1 MKIIRFL
8 DDCQNECF
16 GQDYQDGT
24 AELLSGVLYDELI
37 PTGRRVTV
45 QILLAP
51 VVPSN
56 IFCIGLNYR
65 EHARETEKELPRYPI
80 IFMKPTTAVTHP
92 DAIIT
97 VPKCCERGPEV
108 DFEAELAVVI
118 GRTAKDLSEDDA
130 LNCVFG
136 YTAAN
141 DLSARKWQRHA
152 GGGQWIKGK
161 GFDGFCPLGP
171 ALVTA
176 DEISDPQQLNIS
188 TVLNGQTMQ
197 QSNTEDMI
205 YSVAQLISYI
215 SQDVTLLPGTVILT
229 GTPSGVGVARKPPLF
244 LSDGDHISINI
255 EKIGQLNNSIKGI

>member
-8 DDCQNECF
+8 DDSQNEHL
-16 GQDYQDGT
+16 GQNYQNGT
-24 AELLSGVLYDELI
+24 AELLGGMLYDELI

-45 QILLAP
+45 QTLLAP

-65 EHARETEKELPRYPI
+65 EHARETGEELPRYPI
-80 IFMKPTTAVTHP
+80 VFMKPTTAVANP
-92 DAIIT
+92 DAIIAL
-97 VPKCCERGPEV
+97 PRCCEHGPEV

-130 LNCVFG
+130 LKHVFG

-171 ALVTA
+171 VLVTA
-176 DEISDPQQLNIS
+176 DEIDNPQQLNIS
-188 TVLNGQTMQ
+188 TILNGQILQ
-197 QSNTEDMI
+197 QSNTADMI

-229 GTPSGVGVARKPPLF
+229 GTPAGVGVARTPPLF
-244 LSDGDHISINI
+244 LAGGDHVSINI
-255 EKIGQLNNSIKGI
+255 ENIGQLNNSIKV